1 MDFRFNTCSTRRKW
15 LQALKVGTCI
25 SPGTPTEFRIF
36 LGGKNG
42 NQKKWQTVSPVQSN
56 YTCLCSCTEFMHRAI
71 LSLLFSV
78 IFVCI
83 HTWRRK
89 KTSIYTDQIITGTS
103 SKHGGRPTNCQARH
117 VKTMERPGINNSP
130 HIGLYGCPRNDGS
143 SWVTAHTCWIHHSVD
158 RTMSMSLVKR
168 APILRRTAKWYPVFW
183 DRITKTEVKYPW
195 EYVNQNYGIKP
206 LKLLTTQFGTIPNK
220 YVFKWCQLA
229 FSSKLVD
236 IPPFC
241 KLLEVHFPTK
251 KPAKFFVRLGSAA
264 TSFIRGEL
272 GKICVS

>member
-1 MDFRFNTCSTRRKW
+1 MATK
-15 LQALKVGTCI
+15 
-25 SPGTPTEFRIF
+25 
-36 LGGKNG
+36 KNG
-42 NQKKWQTVSPVQSN
+42 KQSHLYN
-56 YTCLCSCTEFMHRAI
+56 LIIHAYVAALNLCTEPFFLFFFP
-71 LSLLFSV
+71 LSL
-78 IFVCI
+78 FVSI
-83 HTWRRK
+83 HGGEK

-206 LKLLTTQFGTIPNK
+206 LKLLTT
-220 YVFKWCQLA
+220 
-229 FSSKLVD
+229 
-236 IPPFC
+236 
-241 KLLEVHFPTK
+241 
-251 KPAKFFVRLGSAA
+251 
-264 TSFIRGEL
+264 
-272 GKICVS
+272 